1 VTDTTPAPGSSI
13 ERLTAELANLS
24 DGEWAR
30 LQELRSA
37 AGTQDNT
44 AVQAADVD
52 SALGSSPCE
61 GTGGATSD
69 PAHQESPRSD
79 VLHDATTTKG
89 KA

>member
-1 VTDTTPAPGSSI
+1 
-13 ERLTAELANLS
+13 LAKLS

-37 AGTQDNT
+37 AGTHGGIEGH
-44 AVQAADVD
+44 AADAD
-52 SALGSSPCE
+52 TASGSSPCD

-79 VLHDATTTKG
+79 ARHDATTTKG